1 MIMKKLKQ
9 TALLLLFFLVISLQS
24 CKTNNTDKADKFYKE
39 DNVPEAIKHYE
50 LAIAEGDTTATN
62 KLALLYANEHQPEKA
77 KAVYIKSFEKGEV
90 FAAQYLSNLSL
101 RDEKYDDV
109 IKYAKPLADK
119 GNKETLYALGSAY
132 LKLKQYDNAIKYLR
146 LDSSSVYIKDPLGQA
161 YYDKKDYAN
170 AEKQWK
176 SAVNDHKSGA
186 INSYN
191 KLLNLYKEQGR
202 QNDYDAYYGKY

>member
-1 MIMKKLKQ
+1 MKNLKQ
-9 TALLLLFFLVISLQS
+9 STLLFLSVLAITLQS
-24 CKTNNTDKADKFYKE
+24 CKTNNTEKADKFYKE
-39 DNVPEAIKHYE
+39 DNVVEAIKHYE

-77 KAVYIKSFEKGEV
+77 KEVYIKSFEKGDI
-90 FAAQYLSNLSL
+90 FAAQYLSNVSL
-101 RDEKYDDV
+101 KDEKYDEV

-119 GNKETLYALGSAY
+119 GNKEISYALGSAY

-146 LDSSSVYIKDPLGQA
+146 LDSTSVYTKDPLGQA

-176 SAVNDHKSGA
+176 SAVDEHKSGA

-202 QNDYDAYYGKY
+202 QKDYDTYNGKY

>member
-1 MIMKKLKQ
+1 MKNLKQ
-9 TALLLLFFLVISLQS
+9 LTLLFISILAITLQS
-24 CKTNNTDKADKFYKE
+24 CKTNNTEKADKFYKE
-39 DNVPEAIKHYE
+39 DNVVEAIKHYE

-77 KAVYIKSFEKGEV
+77 KAVYIKSFEKGDI
-90 FAAQYLSNLSL
+90 FAAQYLSNVSL
-101 RDEKYDDV
+101 KDEKYDDV

-119 GNKETLYALGSAY
+119 GNKEISYALGSAY

-146 LDSSSVYIKDPLGQA
+146 LDSTSVYTKDPLGQA

-176 SAVNDHKSGA
+176 SAVDDHESGA
-186 INSYN
+186 INSYH
-191 KLLNLYKEQGR
+191 KLLSLYKEQGR
-202 QNDYDAYYGKY
+202 QKDYDTYNGKY

>member
-1 MIMKKLKQ
+1 MKNLKQ
-9 TALLLLFFLVISLQS
+9 ATLLFLSILAIALQS
-24 CKTNNTDKADKFYKE
+24 CNSSNVDKADKYYKE
-39 DNVPEAIKHYE
+39 DNVPEAIKHYK
-50 LAIAEGDTTATN
+50 LAIAEGDTMATN

-77 KAVYIKSFEKGEV
+77 KEVYIKSFEKGNITS
-90 FAAQYLSNLSL
+90 AQYLSNISL

-119 GNKETLYALGSAY
+119 GNKEMVYALGSAY
-132 LKLKQYDNAIKYLR
+132 LNLKQYDDAIKYL
-146 LDSSSVYIKDPLGQA
+146 LMDAESVYTKDPLGQA

-170 AEKQWK
+170 AEKYWK
-176 SAVNDHKSGA
+176 SAVDDHKSGA

-202 QNDYDAYYGKY
+202 QKDYDAYLGRY

>member
-1 MIMKKLKQ
+1 MKNLKQ
-9 TALLLLFFLVISLQS
+9 STLLFLSVLAITLQS
-24 CKTNNTDKADKFYKE
+24 CKTNNTEKADKFYKE
-39 DNVPEAIKHYE
+39 DNVVEAIKHYE

-77 KAVYIKSFEKGEV
+77 KEVYIKSFEKGDI
-90 FAAQYLSNLSL
+90 FAAQYLSNVSL
-101 RDEKYDDV
+101 KDEKYDDV

-119 GNKETLYALGSAY
+119 GNKEISYALGSAY

-146 LDSSSVYIKDPLGQA
+146 LDSISVYTKDPLGQA
-161 YYDKKDYAN
+161 YYEKKDYAN

-176 SAVNDHKSGA
+176 SAVDEHRSGA

-202 QNDYDAYYGKY
+202 QKDYDTYNGKY